1 MSINNL
7 IQFAQLATLG
17 AIELKEVKEMPTIT
31 VIEFNGQDHTIEI
44 QSGRTL
50 MENVLDSG
58 VPGIDAD
65 CGGACACGTCHCF
78 VAEDWQEAA
87 GEADPMEESMLGMRP
102 DRIETSRLSCQIQV
116 SDDMDGM
123 VVRLPEFQM

>member
-7 IQFAQLATLG
+7 IRFAQLATLG
-17 AIELKEVKEMPTIT
+17 AIKLKELKDMPTIT
-31 VIEFNGQDHTIEI
+31 VIEFNGQDHTIDI

-78 VAEDWQEAA
+78 VAEDWQQVA
-87 GEADPMEESMLGMRP
+87 GEVTLNHWLLIRHPPHTGNCR
-102 DRIETSRLSCQIQV
+102 
-116 SDDMDGM
+116 
-123 VVRLPEFQM
+123 VRNWSPPV